1 MRGLDKVRL
10 LRNERRQGLIRS
22 KNTGAAAARG
32 EVLVFL
38 DAHCEVELQTKICK
52 HFKSWRR
59 RIYAD
64 QSTRPF

>member
-38 DAHCEVELQTKICK
+38 DAHCEVELQTKVREDFTIMEKKNLC
-52 HFKSWRR
+52 
-59 RIYAD
+59 
-64 QSTRPF
+64 